1 MRNRKARRGKT
12 VHWAWII
19 VAVFSGFFMGF
30 GLMCLLVM
38 ASRGEDFKDG
48 ITTNRPKEMTE
59 CDAERRV
66 LALSIERVK

>member
-1 MRNRKARRGKT
+1 M
-12 VHWAWII
+12 VEWYWIP
-19 VAVFSGFFMGF
+19 VAAFGGFFAGV
-30 GLMCLLVM
+30 GVMCLGVM

-48 ITTNRPKEMTE
+48 IVSNRPKDMTT